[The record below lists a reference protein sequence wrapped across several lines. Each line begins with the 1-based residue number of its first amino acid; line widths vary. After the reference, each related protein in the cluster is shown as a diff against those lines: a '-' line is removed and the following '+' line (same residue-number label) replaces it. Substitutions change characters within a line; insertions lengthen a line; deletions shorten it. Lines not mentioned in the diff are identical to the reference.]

1 MLLPLVAL
9 LLLAQGESS
18 WDRRERLA
26 GEDLAQVKA
35 ELRKQDPTLE
45 YFQALDKR
53 PIDSVY
59 SLLLVNAAPLVR
71 NSQGTRSTPDFRR
84 GQIGLFVV
92 TGLENQVYMVLD
104 RYPTDVNHPWP
115 SMEPPTQN
123 AAYLHAYDDYRIYL
137 GSTKYF
143 YDLHSRRK
151 TGKIEYQRMA
161 LKVSARGGGRLYYAA
176 GTEVYPR
183 AFRAVVTVEPRE
195 KSPPVFDV
203 RPLKGEEPGTLI
215 PGLGRKPV
223 KEFDL
228 GGGRSLA
235 LIQHTPG
242 PELDGIA
249 IKLPRRDAMQYPV
262 PVVDLD
268 FYMKVRAPLDPLLRR
283 NPSQRPLEIENR
295 IGPCVMEGSTLW
307 FASTFYDGEGMSG
320 LGAIGTFDAGTRK
333 CEMRYFPEIVCWSGS
348 ALRLDGDDVWV
359 GLARRPEGAVFGGGL
374 LRFNRKTRSART
386 YPVKDVI
393 YTIDRVGDA
402 LYLGTSHGLHMLRGE
417 TLTQYRFEPDE
428 RGRIH
433 VVARHAIDGR

>member
-9 LLLAQGESS
+9 LLLAQGESV

-26 GEDLAQVKA
+26 SEDLAQVKA

-59 SLLLVNAAPLVR
+59 SMLLVNAAPLER
-71 NSQGTRSTPDFRR
+71 NPQRTRSMPDFRR

-92 TGLENQVYMVLD
+92 TGARNQIYMVLD
-104 RYPTDVNHPWP
+104 RYPSDVNHPWP
-115 SMEPPTQN
+115 LMEPPSANTV
-123 AAYLHAYDDYRIYL
+123 YLHAFTDYGIYL
-137 GSTKYF
+137 GSTKYL
-143 YDLHSRRK
+143 YDLHTRRK
-151 TGKIEYQRMA
+151 AGKVEYQRMGLNA
-161 LKVSARGGGRLYYAA
+161 STRGGGRLYYAA

-183 AFRAVVTVEPRE
+183 TFRAVVTVEPHE
-195 KSPPVFDV
+195 KAPPVFDV
-203 RPLKGEEPGTLI
+203 RTLKGEEPGTLI

-235 LIQHTPG
+235 LIQHGPG

-249 IKLPRRDAMQYPV
+249 IKLPRRGAMQYPV

-268 FYMKVRAPLDPLLRR
+268 YYMKVRAPLDPLLRR
-283 NPSQRPLEIENR
+283 NPSRRPLEIENR
-295 IGPCVMEGSTLW
+295 IGPYEMEGSRLW

-333 CEMRYFPEIVCWSGS
+333 YEMSFFPEIVCWPGS

-359 GLARRPEGAVFGGGL
+359 GLARRPGGAVYGGGL
-374 LRFNRKTRSART
+374 LRYNRKMHSART
-386 YPVKDVI
+386 
-393 YTIDRVGDA
+393 
-402 LYLGTSHGLHMLRGE
+402 
-417 TLTQYRFEPDE
+417 
-428 RGRIH
+428 
-433 VVARHAIDGR
+433 

>member
-9 LLLAQGESS
+9 LLFAQGESS
-18 WDRRERLA
+18 WDRRERFT
-26 GEDLAQVKA
+26 GDDLTQAKA
-35 ELRKQDPTLE
+35 ELRRQDPTLE

-71 NSQGTRSTPDFRR
+71 NSQGTRPTPDFRR

-92 TGLENQVYMVLD
+92 TGPRNQVYMVLD
-104 RYPTDVNHPWP
+104 RYPSDTKHPWP
-115 SMEPPTQN
+115 SMEPPTSN
-123 AAYLHAYDDYRIYL
+123 AVYLHAFTDYGIYL
-137 GSTKYF
+137 GSTKYL
-143 YDLHSRRK
+143 YDLHTRRK
-151 TGKIEYQRMA
+151 TGKIEYEQMA

-183 AFRAVVTVEPRE
+183 TFRAIVTVEPRE
-195 KSPPVFDV
+195 KAPPVIDV
-203 RPLKGEEPGTLI
+203 RLLKGEEPGTRI

-223 KEFDL
+223 KEFAL

-235 LIQHTPG
+235 LIQRDSG

-249 IKLPRRDAMQYPV
+249 IKSPRRDTVQYPV
-262 PVVDLD
+262 PVVDIG
-268 FYMKVRAPLDPLLRR
+268 FQMKTRKA
-283 NPSQRPLEIENR
+283 SQRPLEIENR
-295 IGPCVMEGSTLW
+295 IGPYEMEGSTLW
-307 FASTFYDGEGMSG
+307 FANTFYDGEGMSG
-320 LGAIGTFDAGTRK
+320 MGALGTFDARTRK
-333 CEMRYFPEIVCWSGS
+333 YEMRYLPQIVSWSGS

-359 GLARRPEGAVFGGGL
+359 GLARRPEGAVYGGGL
-374 LRFNRKTRSART
+374 LRYNRKTRSVRT

-393 YTIDRVGDA
+393 YTIDHVGDA
-402 LYLGTSHGLHMLRGE
+402 LYLGTSHGLYMLRGE
-417 TLTQYRFEPDE
+417 ILTQYRFEPDE